1 MSVVGAD
8 MRTIGAA
15 ADCDVVLTMPQVS
28 GHHARLWREGE
39 LWFIEDLGSSNGVF
53 VRGER
58 VTRAQV
64 AANEMVGLGS
74 FQIAARDLMKRKGKS
89 PSTADS
95 ENAVGAQHFGPAKV
109 VEVGDGVLVI
119 GREADCGLV
128 VAEGAVS
135 GQHARVFRNAGRLIV
150 EDLGS
155 RNGTFVRHGGTGDW
169 QSYRACVLRNN
180 DEVRVGSQVFRFQRQ
195 QGERRAGARVDVRHL
210 DLAVRHRSTGL
221 ELQLLRDVSF
231 TALDGEVVGIMGPS
245 GSGKTSLLNV
255 LAGFDPPTRGK
266 VLVQGQSIFD
276 GTELASGMGAL
287 VGHAPQFDVAHEL
300 LTVEEAVRY
309 SAKLRGPAQWTAADI
324 EARVTQA
331 LRDVDM
337 ESRRLTPMGSE
348 TRKTLSGGQKKRVN
362 IAMELVLDPPVL
374 LLDEPTS
381 GLAAHDTMELMGLLR
396 RLADQG
402 RTVLLTIHQPSYS
415 AFVQMDQVLIL
426 EEGGHVAWF
435 GPAAVDSFE
444 FFGVT
449 DREPGALLERL
460 PHKASPDVQ
469 GQWALTYLNADI
481 RKRMVDGRAQALEER
496 PPAAWP
502 TPVLP
507 GVVGQLLALLGRNL
521 RMKSRDAFFLLLAV
535 VVPGVVAA
543 IFAGVLGSKLEDT
556 TIWSR
561 TSAEVEHQYL
571 VVLTIMCC
579 LFGALCSSLEVVSE
593 LPILRR
599 ELRGGLSLT
608 AYVLSKAVTYG
619 LPAVVFPAVALGT
632 LAVMSG
638 NVIQG
643 ELFKH
648 WLVLSPAFFA
658 AACAGLLMSSLVAS
672 QQGVIVMAVF
682 YAIVQVVFAVF
693 VPLHVTYGEK
703 PRSTWLHVV
712 SAPMTARW
720 SLAGLVT
727 ASDLCLDDKNKAATL
742 ALALTDPPGFSQFR
756 ATCVGNFYEDHGAQ
770 PAQAEAE
777 RTDPQRLHK
786 ASFAN
791 LFLSLISLLAT
802 GLALRVRGR
811 GTQ

>member
-1 MSVVGAD
+1 MAGSNAD

-28 GHHARLWREGE
+28 GHHARLWREGDA
-39 LWFIEDLGSSNGVF
+39 WFIEDLGSSNGLF
-53 VRGER
+53 VRGDR
-58 VTRAQV
+58 VTRAQIS
-64 AANEMVGLGS
+64 AHDMVGLGS
-74 FQIAARDLMKRKGKS
+74 FQIAASDLMTRKSSK
-89 PSTADS
+89 PAT
-95 ENAVGAQHFGPAKV
+95 ETERHVGVQKFGPAKV

-119 GREADCGLV
+119 GREPDCGLV

-155 RNGTFVRHGGTGDW
+155 RNGTFVRHGGGDEW
-169 QSYRACVLRNN
+169 QSYRACVLRNS

-195 QGERRAGARVDVRHL
+195 QAERRAGARVDVRHL
-210 DLAVRHRSTGL
+210 ELAVRHRSTGL
-221 ELQLLRDVSF
+221 PLPLLHDVSF

-255 LAGFDPPTRGK
+255 LAGFDAPTRGQ
-266 VLVQGQSIFD
+266 VLVQGHSIFA
-276 GTELASGMGAL
+276 GTELAAGMGAL

-309 SAKLRGPAQWTAADI
+309 SARLRGPAQWTDADV
-324 EARVTQA
+324 ETRVTQA

-337 ESRRLTPMGSE
+337 ETRRLTPMGSE

-444 FFGVT
+444 FFAVT

-460 PHKASPDVQ
+460 PRKPSPDVQ
-469 GQWALTYLNADI
+469 GPWSRTYASAEI
-481 RKRMVDGRAQALEER
+481 RKRMVESRAQSLDER
-496 PPAAWP
+496 PPAPWP
-502 TPVLP
+502 APILP
-507 GVVGQLLALLGRNL
+507 GVFGQLLALLGRNL
-521 RMKSRDAFFLLLAV
+521 RMKTRDAFFLLLTAV
-535 VVPGVVAA
+535 VPAVVAA
-543 IFAGVLGSKLEDT
+543 IFAAVLGSQLEDT
-556 TIWSR
+556 STWSPK
-561 TSAEVEHQYL
+561 SAPVEHQYL
-571 VVLTIMCC
+571 VILTIMCC

-608 AYVLSKAVTYG
+608 AYVMSKAVTYG
-619 LPAVVFPAVALGT
+619 LPALVFPAVALGT
-632 LAVMSG
+632 LAALSG
-638 NVIQG
+638 QVIQG
-643 ELFKH
+643 DFIKH

-672 QQGVIVMAVF
+672 QQGVIIMAVF
-682 YAIVQVVFAVF
+682 YAIVQVVFSVF
-693 VPLHVTYGEK
+693 VPLHVTYVAA
-703 PRSTWLHVV
+703 PQSMWLQWV

-720 SLAGLVT
+720 SLEGLVT
-727 ASDLCLDDKNKAATL
+727 GSDLCKDDLHASTTVAM
-742 ALALTDPPGFSQFR
+742 ALTQPLAFEQFNK
-756 ATCVGNFYEDHGAQ
+756 TCTENFYEDHGAH
-770 PAQAEAE
+770 PAQSAGD
-777 RTDPQRLHK
+777 RTNPQRLHK

-791 LFLSLISLLAT
+791 LFLAMISLLGT
-802 GLALRVRGR
+802 GLALRIRGR